1 MIIYHLHCVVIFF
14 LMLWNPEEKPVA
26 NAAHF
31 LGWARQEPLRTLY
44 QSLRQNLLTWE
55 AQAVMLGRGVKRRSE
70 FETSDFSQ
78 NPVWAFCFILGKTET
93 IRLSCLYLY
102 VPGPAE
108 LFLLL
113 SLCTCCSFC
122 WECPSH
128 DWLSFLRLTHQLSEK
143 SSLTTVLKGQ
153 PSTPELLVRFLLYF
167 QCTLLYS

>member
-1 MIIYHLHCVVIFF
+1 
-14 LMLWNPEEKPVA
+14 
-26 NAAHF
+26 
-31 LGWARQEPLRTLY
+31 
-44 QSLRQNLLTWE
+44 
-55 AQAVMLGRGVKRRSE
+55 MLGRGVKRRSE

-167 QCTLLYS
+167 HFGSRVNMNHNFPLCFHPRIFKLALFKMSELYPKT